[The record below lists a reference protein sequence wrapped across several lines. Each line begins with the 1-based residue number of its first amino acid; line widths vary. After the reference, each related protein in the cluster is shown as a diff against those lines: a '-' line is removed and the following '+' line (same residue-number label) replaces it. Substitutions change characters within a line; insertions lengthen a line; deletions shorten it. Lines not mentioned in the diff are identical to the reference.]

1 MYQKSR
7 KAYRIAILGIL
18 SAIIIVQN
26 FVPLLGYI
34 PIPPLNP
41 TIIHITVI
49 IAALTLGTKDG
60 MIIGGVWGISR
71 FIKAFI
77 APASPLDLL
86 LFTNPMISIVPRI
99 LVGFVAGYV
108 YHLFKNKKEKDSLGM
123 ILSSVLAS
131 LTNTIL
137 VLFFIY
143 LFYKDDYA
151 TALNVDVSNL
161 AKALGAVVLTNGLAE
176 AVAAAIIAPVVAKA
190 LKRFKTS

>member
-1 MYQKSR
+1 
-7 KAYRIAILGIL
+7 
-18 SAIIIVQN
+18 
-26 FVPLLGYI
+26 
-34 PIPPLNP
+34 
-41 TIIHITVI
+41 
-49 IAALTLGTKDG
+49 
-60 MIIGGVWGISR
+60 
-71 FIKAFI
+71 
-77 APASPLDLL
+77 
-86 LFTNPMISIVPRI
+86 
-99 LVGFVAGYV
+99 
-108 YHLFKNKKEKDSLGM
+108 M

-190 LKRFKTS
+190 LKRFKTT

>member
-1 MYQKSR
+1 MYQKNR

-86 LFTNPMISIVPRI
+86 LFTN
-99 LVGFVAGYV
+99 
-108 YHLFKNKKEKDSLGM
+108 
-123 ILSSVLAS
+123 
-131 LTNTIL
+131 
-137 VLFFIY
+137 
-143 LFYKDDYA
+143 
-151 TALNVDVSNL
+151 
-161 AKALGAVVLTNGLAE
+161 
-176 AVAAAIIAPVVAKA
+176 
-190 LKRFKTS
+190 

>member
-1 MYQKSR
+1 MYQKNR

-86 LFTNPMISIVPRI
+86 LFTNPLISIVPRI

-190 LKRFKTS
+190 LKRFKTT

>member
-1 MYQKSR
+1 MYQKNR

-86 LFTNPMISIVPRI
+86 LFTNPLISIVPRI

-151 TALNVDVSNL
+151 TALNVGVSNL

-190 LKRFKTS
+190 LKRFKTT